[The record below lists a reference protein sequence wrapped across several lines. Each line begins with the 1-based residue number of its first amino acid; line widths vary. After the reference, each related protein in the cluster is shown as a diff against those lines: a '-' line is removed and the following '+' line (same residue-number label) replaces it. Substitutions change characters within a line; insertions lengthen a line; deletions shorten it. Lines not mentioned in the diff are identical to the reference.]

1 MSGRMMIRLAG
12 LLAAVG
18 LFLGNQTDVLAQ
30 ESASYG
36 FVQMPQG
43 VMWKNA
49 DGTWAKDEWIE
60 ILGLIYHLDQ
70 NGYIQ
75 TGMTQVGDRIYYLLP
90 EGRLFT
96 GWLTLGEDLYYFRE
110 DGTMAADTAV
120 GAWLVGKDGKLV
132 LQEGQPLPTES
143 SPLQT
148 LVAETLAGIVTP
160 EMTQEQKLR
169 ACYDYMIEHC
179 SYKRSYEKP
188 AGDWTGTYATDILT
202 TGKGNCYRFASGFA
216 YLAKG
221 LGYES
226 RVATGQIKSKKGGVT
241 PHGWTE
247 IKIGDVWYLFDAD
260 MQDSNGRD
268 YYMKTYE
275 AYPTKPL
282 IKEAEWTVQ
291 F

>member
-1 MSGRMMIRLAG
+1 MDRRKMWLAG
-12 LLAAVG
+12 LLAAAG
-18 LFLGNQTDVLAQ
+18 LFLGSQMTVRAQ
-30 ESASYG
+30 ESVPFG

-49 DGTWAKDEWIE
+49 DGTWAQDEWVQ
-60 ILGLIYHLDQ
+60 ILGLIYHVDQ

-75 TGMTQVGDRIYYLLP
+75 TGMTKVGDATYYLLP
-90 EGRLFT
+90 EGRLYT

-110 DGTMAADTAV
+110 DGTMAADTAI
-120 GAWLVGKDGKLV
+120 GAWLLGKDGRLIP
-132 LQEGQPLPTES
+132 QAGQPLPTEV
-143 SPLQT
+143 SPLQM
-148 LVAETLAGIVTP
+148 LVSQILSEIVTP

-169 ACYDYMIEHC
+169 ACYDYMMARC

-188 AGDWTGTYATDILT
+188 SGDWTGTYATDILT

-247 IKIGDVWYLFDAD
+247 IKLGDAWYLFDAD

-282 IKEAEWTVQ
+282 IKEAEWAVQ